1 MTLLARESL
10 LLVRPRIKYHSNSFK
25 DLLSSSV
32 SILCPCVMCQDLK
45 NEHRLTLKSLFTT
58 PTMKLFLVSY
68 ERYGQ
73 INTFLLRYYGTDF
86 ASIKRYDQFC
96 FLLMYIRRHRFSL
109 ISLFSLLYLSLHLL
123 SLSSFSLLLP
133 SAHSLFSLSS
143 FSLLSAHSLL
153 SLCLFSISS
162 LLLSSFSTYFLFL
175 FALCS
180 FPALSLFVLYVIPPS

>member
-123 SLSSFSLLLP
+123 SLSSFSLL
-133 SAHSLFSLSS
+133 
-143 FSLLSAHSLL
+143 SAHSLL

-162 LLLSSFSTYFLFL
+162 LLLSSFSTYFLF
-175 FALCS
+175 ALCS